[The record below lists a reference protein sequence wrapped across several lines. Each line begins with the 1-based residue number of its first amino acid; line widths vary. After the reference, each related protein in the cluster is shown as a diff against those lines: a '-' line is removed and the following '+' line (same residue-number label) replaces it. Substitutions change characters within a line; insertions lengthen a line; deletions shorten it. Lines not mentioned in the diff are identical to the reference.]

1 MKAYKFRF
9 EKVLK
14 TKKIVVDQLASK
26 TARARK
32 ILLLEKRK
40 LEDIRER
47 QARCVTELA
56 LLQTGAVDTA
66 EVQRC
71 HRYLQLLG
79 EADAEQQDIIKEID
93 RRVEMLRGMLHEAE
107 KQRQIFEKLDEK
119 ERAKFLDEFQRQER
133 LLLDEVGI
141 ERFVRRS
148 AHGRNRASG
157 R

>member
-93 RRVEMLRGMLHEAE
+93 RRVEMLRDMLHEAE